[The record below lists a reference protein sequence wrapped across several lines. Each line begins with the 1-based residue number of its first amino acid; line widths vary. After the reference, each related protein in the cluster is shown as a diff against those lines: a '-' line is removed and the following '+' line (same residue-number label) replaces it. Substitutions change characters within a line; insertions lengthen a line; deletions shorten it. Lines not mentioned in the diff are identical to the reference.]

1 MNSMAERLQLII
13 DQSKFNKT
21 EFAREI
27 KVTQGF
33 ISQVCAGKS
42 NLSQRTIDMIC
53 QKFDVNKNWLENG
66 TGEMY
71 RNISRVE
78 EISAFIG
85 RILGDGDAEFQ
96 RGFVAALAKLSVEE
110 WSVLEKIAKNAAGI
124 IDKEET

>member
-85 RILGDGDAEFQ
+85 KILGDEDAEFQ
-96 RGFVAALAKLSVEE
+96 RGFVAALARLSVEE